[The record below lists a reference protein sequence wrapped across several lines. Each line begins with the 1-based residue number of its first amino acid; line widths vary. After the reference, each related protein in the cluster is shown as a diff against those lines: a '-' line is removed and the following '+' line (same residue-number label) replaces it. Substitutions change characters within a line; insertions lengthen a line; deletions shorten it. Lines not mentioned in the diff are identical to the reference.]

1 MRYQVTLAFYL
12 EIACLFAV
20 GAYLML
26 RRDLIRLIA
35 GMVMIGNAA
44 NLFIMASAL
53 RRGSAAILPGDDS
66 EMADPLVQALVLTAI
81 VISFATAAMAL
92 VIVYRVYTS
101 HYSMDITELSAAE
114 EEQSELDEPAY
125 EDIREQEFD
134 EDVEEVPDEPRV
146 EVTV

>member
-1 MRYQVTLAFYL
+1 MTLVFSLA
-12 EIACLFAV
+12 IACLFAV

-53 RRGSAAILPGDDS
+53 RRGDAAILPGDGRA
-66 EMADPLVQALVLTAI
+66 MADPLVQALVLTAI

-114 EEQSELDEPAY
+114 EEQSELDEPEY
-125 EDIREQEFD
+125 NDIVEQ
-134 EDVEEVPDEPRV
+134 DVEEEVEDMPDVPKV
-146 EVTV
+146 EVPV

>member
-1 MRYQVTLAFYL
+1 MTLVFSLA
-12 EIACLFAV
+12 IAGLFAV
-20 GAYLML
+20 GAFLML

-35 GMVMIGNAA
+35 GMIMIGNAA

-53 RRGSAAILPGDDS
+53 RRGNAAILPGDGQ

-101 HYSMDITELSAAE
+101 HYSMDLTELSAAE
-114 EEQSELDEPAY
+114 EEQSERDEPKSDDLV
-125 EDIREQEFD
+125 EHDLE
-134 EDVEEVPDEPRV
+134 EDVEEVPDDTRV

>member
-1 MRYQVTLAFYL
+1 MTLIFSLA
-12 EIACLFAV
+12 IACLFAV

-44 NLFIMASAL
+44 NLFIMASGL
-53 RRGSAAILPGDDS
+53 RRGDAAILPGTG
-66 EMADPLVQALVLTAI
+66 EAMADPLVQALVLTAI

-114 EEQSELDEPAY
+114 EEQSELDEPEY
-125 EDIREQEFD
+125 NDLVEQ
-134 EDVEEVPDEPRV
+134 DVEEEVEDEPDATEAPRV
-146 EVTV
+146 EVPV

>member
-1 MRYQVTLAFYL
+1 MTLVFSLA
-12 EIACLFAV
+12 IACLFAV

-53 RRGSAAILPGDDS
+53 RRGSASILPGDGG

-114 EEQSELDEPAY
+114 EEQSERDEPEY
-125 EDIREQEFD
+125 DDLIEQDVD
-134 EDVEEVPDEPRV
+134 EEVEEIPDESRS
-146 EVTV
+146 EVAT

>member
-1 MRYQVTLAFYL
+1 MTLVFSLA
-12 EIACLFAV
+12 IAALFAV
-20 GAYLML
+20 GAFLML

-35 GMVMIGNAA
+35 GMIMIGNAA

-53 RRGSAAILPGDDS
+53 RRGRAAVLPGNGD

-101 HYSMDITELSAAE
+101 HYSMDLTELSAAE
-114 EEQSELDEPAY
+114 EEQSERDEPESGDLVEQDIE
-125 EDIREQEFD
+125 EDI
-134 EDVEEVPDEPRV
+134 EEMPDDAKV
-146 EVTV
+146 GVLA